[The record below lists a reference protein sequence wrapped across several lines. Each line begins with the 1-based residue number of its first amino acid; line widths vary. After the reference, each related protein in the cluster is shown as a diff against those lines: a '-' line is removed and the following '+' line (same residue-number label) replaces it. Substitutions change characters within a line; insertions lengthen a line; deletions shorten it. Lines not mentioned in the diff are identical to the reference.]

1 MSLRHI
7 YRDFLV
13 RRCLRRGTA
22 FDEAALRRPAFIL
35 APHPDDET
43 FGCGGTIARK
53 LAAGATIHVI
63 VMTDGSR
70 VPASAAPA
78 DLVEVRRAETLEA
91 ARELGLDA
99 TYCHF
104 LDSPD
109 GALAAH
115 LGNAV
120 EQLVALFEEWPAEQ
134 LFLPYRADGHPDHIA
149 TAEAGFR
156 AARLAGRRFEVY
168 EYPVWAW
175 RHWPWVGLRLPYGH
189 EFSPWRTSMRFA
201 FGLCFTSSFTTVSD
215 VRAVAS
221 AKSAA
226 ALAHGS
232 QMREGVPAGG
242 WSMRIVSRGDL
253 LETLL
258 GPIEVF
264 KRSTVG
270 DDA

>member
-1 MSLRHI
+1 MTDRVAILGTGKMGEALLSGMVRAGRPLDGLVVTTHDDGRADVLREL
-7 YRDFLV
+7 Y
-13 RRCLRRGTA
+13 T
-22 FDEAALRRPAFIL
+22 E
-35 APHPDDET
+35 HPDDET
-43 FGCGGTIARK
+43 FGCGGTIVRK

-70 VPASAAPA
+70 APASAAPA
-78 DLVEVRRAETLEA
+78 DLAAVRRAETQEA

-99 TYCHF
+99 THCHF

-120 EQLVALFEEWPAEQ
+120 EQLVALFEDWPAEQ

-175 RHWPWVGLRLPYGH
+175 RHWPWAARPT
-189 EFSPWRTSMRFA
+189 SP
-201 FGLCFTSSFTTVSD
+201 SS
-215 VRAVAS
+215 S
-221 AKSAA
+221 A
-226 ALAHGS
+226 
-232 QMREGVPAGG
+232 
-242 WSMRIVSRGDL
+242 
-253 LETLL
+253 
-258 GPIEVF
+258 
-264 KRSTVG
+264 
-270 DDA
+270 